1 MIILNRRNFLI
12 STTGLLSVAACVQI
26 LRPRQREPYST
37 SPISDEEHA
46 RTLFHMR
53 PPKRR
58 RPVIVVFADNQGSET
73 TDFIIPWSVLT
84 RSGVADVY
92 AVGLDSGPINLMPA
106 LTIVPQM
113 TTHQFSQQ
121 FPEGADYVIVP
132 ALHNPKSPNAL
143 AWIQQQRTSNA
154 TLIGICAGALPL
166 AYAGLLEGKRATTH
180 WFSIKK
186 LMRVSPSTLWINDRR
201 FVADN
206 GIITSTGVS
215 ASLPLSLSL
224 VEAIAGREASDEL
237 AAGLG
242 VSRYDEQHDSDYFE
256 LRPST
261 VYRVVSNS
269 VSIFGH
275 EKIALSITNGVDE
288 LSLSFT
294 ADAWSRTY
302 RSKAF
307 TVSGTERVMSLN
319 GLEIIPDFMTGSEQ
333 KFETYAPIPESPG
346 NSLSSTLAQI
356 EGRYGASTASN
367 VALQLEYPWQE

>member
-1 MIILNRRNFLI
+1 MNRRNFLVA
-12 STTGLLSVAACVQI
+12 TTSLLSLAACVQI
-26 LRPRQREPYST
+26 LRPRQQEPYAT
-37 SPISDEEHA
+37 SPISNEEHA
-46 RTLFHMR
+46 RTLVHMR
-53 PPKRR
+53 PPKRQ
-58 RPVIVVFADNQGSET
+58 RPVIAILADNQGSET

-92 AVGLDSGPINLMPA
+92 AVGLEDGPIKLMPA

-113 TTHQFSQQ
+113 TTHQFSQL
-121 FPEGADYVIVP
+121 FPDGADYVIVP

-154 TLIGICAGALPL
+154 TIIGICAGALPL
-166 AYAGLLEGKRATTH
+166 AYAGLLDGKRATTH
-180 WFSIKK
+180 WFSMKK
-186 LMRVSPSTLWINDRR
+186 LMRVSPSTIWVNDRR

-224 VEAIAGREASDEL
+224 VEAIAGRGASDEL
-237 AAGLG
+237 AVRLG
-242 VSRYDEQHDSDYFE
+242 VSRYDEQHDSDYFK

-261 VYRVVSNS
+261 VYRVAANS
-269 VSIFGH
+269 MSIFGH
-275 EKIALSITNGVDE
+275 EKIALNVTSDVDE
-288 LSLSFT
+288 LSLSFA

-307 TVSGTERVMSLN
+307 TVSSTERVISLN
-319 GLEIIPDFMTGSEQ
+319 GLEIIPDFMTDSEQ

-356 EGRYGASTASN
+356 EDRYGASTASN